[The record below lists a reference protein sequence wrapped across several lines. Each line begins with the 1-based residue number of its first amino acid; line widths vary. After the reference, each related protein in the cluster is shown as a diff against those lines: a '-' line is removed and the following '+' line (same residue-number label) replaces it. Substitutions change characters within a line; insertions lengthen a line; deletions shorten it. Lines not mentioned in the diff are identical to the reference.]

1 MRNPVQMETVGYLG
15 TKEGATDS
23 IWGGHSSWTGW
34 VTFLQ
39 DRRTAQGPC
48 SGVRTV
54 PWRWVIKRIEVQAGA
69 STGTLKGLS
78 FMLWTVGR
86 REHTLLFPD
95 YWKQC
100 IFIIKN

>member
-54 PWRWVIKRIEVQAGA
+54 LWRWVIEEDRSAGR
-69 STGTLKGLS
+69 GLD
-78 FMLWTVGR
+78 R
-86 REHTLLFPD
+86 HTEGAELHVVDSGEEGAYMTFS
-95 YWKQC
+95 
-100 IFIIKN
+100 